1 MTSERNFFI
10 NNIKFNLSKKKLKL
24 NSTVHFTE
32 YRLLMIFHFCYSFS
46 FLPEL
51 VSPSFSS
58 LPNPSSLFFSSKR
71 DVFVSC
77 IQSLNRYDIS
87 SRFLWSTKYSCFS
100 WPIQLLKLLFNFFVA
115 LILEDFH
122 PGSNHFWWMIF
133 FFFLRVRWQV
143 AILQFSLIRKLF
155 INSHQLLHL
164 ARFS

>member
-1 MTSERNFFI
+1 
-10 NNIKFNLSKKKLKL
+10 
-24 NSTVHFTE
+24 
-32 YRLLMIFHFCYSFS
+32 MIFHFCYSFS

-133 FFFLRVRWQV
+133 FFFFKSTV
-143 AILQFSLIRKLF
+143 ASSHLTIF
-155 INSHQLLHL
+155 INKKIIYKFPPIV
-164 ARFS
+164 AFSALFLGNNAKISIYEVISFTK